1 MVEMVQEVEEE
12 RTKATARITIITIK
26 EGSISTFRKSPSLQ
40 GSLLSMDSSNIMDST
55 VDKLTD
61 RLL

>member
-12 RTKATARITIITIK
+12 QTKATARITIITIK
-26 EGSISTFRKSPSLQ
+26 AGNISTFRKSPSLQ

-61 RLL
+61 SLL

>member
-1 MVEMVQEVEEE
+1 MVEMVQEVEEQ
-12 RTKATARITIITIK
+12 TKATARITIITIK
-26 EGSISTFRKSPSLQ
+26 EGNISTFRKSPSFQ
-40 GSLLSMDSSNIMDST
+40 GSLHSMDSSNIMDST

>member
-12 RTKATARITIITIK
+12 QTKATARITIITIK